1 MKKRLIIISFL
12 MLLLPLSVNAVSIDK
27 VDVQQIP
34 TQIADSYFKVPI
46 TVHFS
51 AKQPDEKYHLIDAI
65 AFGIQVD
72 SSLLEITNADSK
84 KFETDIINSQDGIY
98 YIISAREDEV
108 IPEYNGNGPAI
119 NDFTVDVTFHLKSA
133 NAKITNINILAVVV
147 EASEIDDENKVV
159 EMTYEK
165 VITERIPIY
174 QSDLI
179 TVPDEEETTVKAP
192 TTDISKDLIN
202 KTKENTPS
210 SSTTSSSSTSSSSTK
225 KEPTISSNNYLKT
238 LWIENQILDFNK
250 DKLEYEITIDDSI
263 KILNIKAEPE
273 DSKSTVEIIGN
284 DPLTNEVKVNVKA
297 ENGVEKIYNIK
308 VNKQLKDNQSE
319 KQMNKTFKKVNLIII
334 LSVVVLIIIVVI
346 SIIIKVHNNR
356 KLDKMMKEL

>member
-98 YIISAREDEV
+98 YIISVRDDEV
-108 IPEYNGNGPAI
+108 IPEYTGNGPAI
-119 NDFTVDVTFHLKSA
+119 NDFTVDVTFHLKST

-174 QSDLI
+174 QSDFI

-210 SSTTSSSSTSSSSTK
+210 SSTASSSTK

-238 LWIENQILDFNK
+238 LWIENKILDFNK

>member
-98 YIISAREDEV
+98 YIISVRDDEV
-108 IPEYNGNGPAI
+108 IPEYTGNGPAI
-119 NDFTVDVTFHLKSA
+119 NNFTVDVTFHLKST

-210 SSTTSSSSTSSSSTK
+210 SSTTSSNTK

>member
-27 VDVQQIP
+27 VEVQQIP

-84 KFETDIINSQDGIY
+84 SFETDIINSQDGIY
-98 YIISAREDEV
+98 YIISARDDEV
-108 IPEYNGNGPAI
+108 IPEYTGNGPAI
-119 NDFTVDVTFHLKSA
+119 NDLTVDVTFHLKST

-159 EMTYEK
+159 EMTYKK
-165 VITERIPIY
+165 VITERVPIY

-210 SSTTSSSSTSSSSTK
+210 SSTTSSKPSSSTK

-263 KILNIKAEPE
+263 KTLNIKAEPE

-297 ENGVEKIYNIK
+297 ENGVEKIYSIK
-308 VNKQLKDNQSE
+308 VNKQLKDNKTE

-334 LSVVVLIIIVVI
+334 ISAVVIIIIVVI

>member
-27 VDVQQIP
+27 VEVQQIP

-84 KFETDIINSQDGIY
+84 SFETDIINSQDGIY
-98 YIISAREDEV
+98 YIISARDDEV
-108 IPEYNGNGPAI
+108 IPEYTGNGPAI
-119 NDFTVDVTFHLKSA
+119 NDLTVDVTFHLKST

-159 EMTYEK
+159 EMTYKK
-165 VITERIPIY
+165 VITERVPIY

-179 TVPDEEETTVKAP
+179 TVPDEEETSVKAP

-210 SSTTSSSSTSSSSTK
+210 SSTTSSKPSSSTK

-263 KILNIKAEPE
+263 KTLNIKAEPE

-297 ENGVEKIYNIK
+297 ENGVEKIYSIK
-308 VNKQLKDNQSE
+308 VNKQLKDNKTE

-334 LSVVVLIIIVVI
+334 ISAVVIIIIVVI

-356 KLDKMMKEL
+356 KFDKMMKEL

>member
-98 YIISAREDEV
+98 YIISVRDDEV
-108 IPEYNGNGPAI
+108 IPEYTGNGPAI
-119 NDFTVDVTFHLKSA
+119 NDFTVDVTFHLKST

-202 KTKENTPS
+202 KAKENTS
-210 SSTTSSSSTSSSSTK
+210 GSSTTTSKPSPNTK
-225 KEPTISSNNYLKT
+225 KEPVISSNNYLKT
-238 LWIENQILDFNK
+238 LWIENQILNFNK
-250 DKLEYEITIDDSI
+250 DKLDYEITIDDNI
-263 KILNIKAEPE
+263 KTLNIKAEPE
-273 DSKSTVEIIGN
+273 NSKSTVEITGN
-284 DPLTNEVKVNVKA
+284 NPLTNEVEINVKA
-297 ENGVEKIYNIK
+297 ENGEEKKYKIK
-308 VNKQLKDNQSE
+308 INNQLKDNKIE
-319 KQMNKTFKKVNLIII
+319 KQMNKTFKNVNLIVI
-334 LSVVVLIIIVVI
+334 LSVIILIIIVFI
-346 SIIIKVHNNR
+346 AIIIKNHNNK